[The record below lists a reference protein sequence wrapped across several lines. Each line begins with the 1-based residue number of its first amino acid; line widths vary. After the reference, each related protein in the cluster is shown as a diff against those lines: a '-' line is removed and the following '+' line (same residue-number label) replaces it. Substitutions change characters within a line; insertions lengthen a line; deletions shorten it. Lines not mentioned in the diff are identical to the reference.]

1 MTRPHGSDQADPGDA
16 GPRAPGP
23 TGLEIRF
30 DGVGHTYGDRTVLQD
45 VDLILTE
52 RRIGIVGVNGGGK
65 STLARMINGLVVPT
79 TGTVTVDGL
88 DTRRKGARV
97 RRRVGFCFTD
107 PDTQIVMPTVAED
120 VEFSLRR
127 SGLDKEERRRRVA
140 GVLERYGLADHAD
153 HPCHLLSGGQ
163 KQLLALAAVLVTEPA
178 VIVADEPTT
187 LLDLRNRALVAR
199 TFAELP
205 QQLVVVTH
213 DLELVAT
220 FDRVLVVDGGRVVID
235 DAPSAALAGY
245 RRIALRQDAG
255 PAGPDAGS
263 GSDPGSGSV
272 GPVS

>member
-1 MTRPHGSDQADPGDA
+1 MA
-16 GPRAPGP
+16 
-23 TGLEIRF
+23 IRF
-30 DGVGHTYGDRTVLQD
+30 DDVGHSYGDRPVLSD
-45 VDLILTE
+45 VSLTLTE

-79 TGTVTVDGL
+79 SGTVTVDGL

-120 VEFSLRR
+120 VDFSLRR
-127 SGLDKEERRRRVA
+127 SGLSKEERRRRVDQ
-140 GVLERYGLADHAD
+140 VLTRYGLAGHAD

-163 KQLLALAAVLVTEPA
+163 KQLLALSAVLVLEPD

-187 LLDLRNRALVAR
+187 LLDLRNRALVQD
-199 TFAELP
+199 TFAELA

-213 DLELVAT
+213 DLDLVAD

-235 DAPSAALAGY
+235 DAPAAALAGY
-245 RRIALRQDAG
+245 RRIALGR
-255 PAGPDAGS
+255 
-263 GSDPGSGSV
+263 
-272 GPVS
+272 